1 MAIRRLKQIGVAGVA
16 MTERPR
22 FRRPHTPIKPGD
34 TVVLKYTDGKID
46 NLIVRKSHNAGCN
59 WCAYAALGFSCPCY
73 IDQAG
78 FTCCIFGGSAYAVY
92 PEDVLEE
99 L

>member
-34 TVVLKYTDGKID
+34 TVVLKYTDGRID
-46 NLIVRKSHNAGCN
+46 TVIVRITHNTSCNGCKYAEAGK
-59 WCAYAALGFSCPCY
+59 SCPCC
-73 IDQAG
+73 IDHAG
-78 FTCCIFGGSAYAVY
+78 FTCCIFGGTSHAV
-92 PEDVLEE
+92 DIDTVLEE
-99 L
+99 I